1 MPRYFQRLLFTLAGA
16 TEDDLR
22 RQIQFL
28 KAENEML
35 RTRVPTKIIRLTPP
49 ERARLLRLGR
59 RHLDY
64 VVSEFVDYYSTKR
77 PHQAVGNRP
86 LTPSGSPSDRASPN
100 AGEVV
105 CEERL
110 GGLLRH
116 YYHAAA

>member
-1 MPRYFQRLLFTLAGA
+1 MHDRDAKFFGSFRAVLKQRG
-16 TEDDLR
+16 
-22 RQIQFL
+22 
-28 KAENEML
+28 
-35 RTRVPTKIIRLTPP
+35 LTPKALQHCSP
-49 ERARLLRLGR
+49 NLNAYAERFVQTLQQECLDHFALFGQ

-116 YYHAAA
+116 YYRAAA